1 MENKKV
7 VVNSKE
13 TSDLIT
19 SMRKFGKA
27 TVNSSARSKEFLVK
41 AGIYTPKGNL
51 KKAYR

>member
-1 MENKKV
+1 MTTEKIV
-7 VVNSKE
+7 VTSKE
-13 TSDLIT
+13 TSDLIA

-27 TVNSSARSKEFLVK
+27 TVNSSARSKDFLVK